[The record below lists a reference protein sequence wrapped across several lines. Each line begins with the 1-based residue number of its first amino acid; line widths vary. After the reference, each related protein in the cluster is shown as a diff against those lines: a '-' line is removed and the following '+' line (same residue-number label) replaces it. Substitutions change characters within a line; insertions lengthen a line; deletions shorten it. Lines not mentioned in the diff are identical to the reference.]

1 MTNDSAVM
9 AHHKPFSAGNPGS
22 VEVEG
27 TVLPAISDRA
37 RRLLSRPADLDVERK
52 KSTSGLRREDF
63 AGFANSQ
70 TGGAILLGVHA
81 AKHGHGKRGAVL
93 AGCGIGESERRK
105 IMAMANQCVPHVAVS
120 IFVENRAEK
129 PFYRIEIP
137 SGTRKPYCTVE
148 GIYKIRN
155 HGRNETLYPPQLLA
169 LFLEADDGAILHR
182 LVQASASVGAVL
194 QDVKQSVAL
203 EQKNWSESN
212 WELRSGAQG
221 SLRGPAVI
229 VSHGES
235 GAGGAGEL
243 PAGTAECP
251 VRLSSQDLCGFLM
264 RIP

>member
-1 MTNDSAVM
+1 MDNALA
-9 AHHKPFSAGNPGS
+9 AHHKAFSTGNPGS
-22 VEVEG
+22 VEVEY

-37 RRLLSRPADLDVERK
+37 RRLLSRPEHLDVECK
-52 KSTSGLRREDF
+52 KSTSELRSEDF
-63 AGFANSQ
+63 VGFANSK
-70 TGGAILLGVHA
+70 TGGAILIGVHA
-81 AKHGHGKRGAVL
+81 AKRGSGKWGAVL
-93 AGCGIGESERRK
+93 SGCGIGESERRK
-105 IMAMANQCVPHVAVS
+105 ILAMANQCVPPVPVS
-120 IFVENRAEK
+120 IFAENRAEK

-137 SGTRKPYCTVE
+137 SGTRKPYCTAE

-155 HGRNETLYPPQLLA
+155 NRRNDTLYPPQLLA
-169 LFLEADDGAILHR
+169 LFLEADDGEILRR

-203 EQKNWSESN
+203 ERKNWSESA

-221 SLRGPAVI
+221 SPRGPAEI

-235 GAGGAGEL
+235 SADGAGEL